1 MQKLNFVFFELVPGR
16 EDGGHNKIWE
26 FLVHSV
32 FVEVRFKNVQ
42 FRAGGHEISTLNA
55 DPKLFQWVK
64 DNLVSVSRWL
74 KDGYIP
80 FNFDWK
86 NSHEEFTC
94 NQWVNKTVYLFVP
107 HHTDNMFHLHND
119 VITKLWT
126 SVWGTGRAN
135 APKTLWLLEGW
146 KDRVKRSK
154 IEFLS
159 GVTKFEITKSRV
171 KNL

>member
-1 MQKLNFVFFELVPGR
+1 MYG
-16 EDGGHNKIWE
+16 
-26 FLVHSV
+26 ST
-32 FVEVRFKNVQ
+32 VE
-42 FRAGGHEISTLNA
+42 
-55 DPKLFQWVK
+55 
-64 DNLVSVSRWL
+64 L

-126 SVWGTGRAN
+126 SVWGTGRAD

-146 KDRVKRSK
+146 TDGVKRSVEFFPVLNIIFDEVYVIKMLLK
-154 IEFLS
+154 ILCSFY
-159 GVTKFEITKSRV
+159 F
-171 KNL
+171 